1 MTCLLHIIEYLYM
14 AFSEIKTFLGLEEDS
29 GCLNFLVLGCLEDIV
44 DGLVI
49 EIKIAELNS
58 KNQY

>member
-1 MTCLLHIIEYLYM
+1 M